1 MVVTGAGD
9 GEGVGVGWC
18 LLPMTDEI
26 VELLC
31 EGFSMFGT
39 AA

>member
-1 MVVTGAGD
+1 MVATGASD
-9 GEGVGVGWC
+9 GLGVGVGWC
-18 LLPMTDEI
+18 LLPITDEI

-31 EGFSMFGT
+31 DGFSMFGT